1 MSVPVS
7 ATEELVVAVRALV
20 NARRDPSLKP
30 SDFDAIWSDL
40 AIALGTWDHDAKMP
54 EAATAD
60 RVEVQVPVP
69 AKMSDADI
77 LDRAADILEDGL
89 GDIKGFMRTANVK
102 TLIRMLPELARKLRR
117 EKRKGTND

>member
-7 ATEELVVAVRALV
+7 ATEELVMVVRGYVRSCFHRDDGPHATLQELVAAL
-20 NARRDPSLKP
+20 A
-30 SDFDAIWSDL
+30 
-40 AIALGTWDHDAKMP
+40 TWDHDAKMP

-60 RVEVQVPVP
+60 RIEVQVPVP